1 MTEDIRYDL
10 TVKAREIA
18 RNNYARKSIAE
29 ERAKHYI
36 ELVRDPEF
44 LAYIKGL
51 TQPPEQQT
59 TGQIDFSSLE
69 QPQTIPTTT
78 TPTTTTPTT
87 AHTTSNVSEFGEIDY
102 DQYKPFK
109 WGTYVELNDEREKLL
124 EQFNQDNPY
133 PYLIEGDKGL
143 GKTLCVYDVNYETN
157 THLVFYAC
165 SSGTRVGDL
174 LGRYQVN
181 ENGSYFDLG
190 ILPRAILCA
199 NKFKK
204 ACLYLDEINALEPEV
219 QKIIN
224 PIADDR
230 RMIVANNKQFRLNED
245 STLVLIASMNPSYY
259 AGVNQLTEDMRSR
272 FIGDVWSYPS
282 SSELRSLV
290 DWTDIPEST
299 VIDPLLQLVQ
309 DTHSSRVKGDV
320 EYVLSPR
327 DVVQFTGV
335 YRMWNKKGLD
345 AVQTLKRSIHTCLLV
360 KYGDSTEREFVK
372 TSAQDTFG
380 VNL

>member
-1 MTEDIRYDL
+1 MSEDLRYDL
-10 TVKAREIA
+10 TKKAREIA
-18 RNNYARKSIAE
+18 RSKYARKSIAE

-36 ELVRDPEF
+36 ELVREPEF
-44 LAYIKGL
+44 LDYIKGL

-59 TGQIDFSSLE
+59 SGQIDFSALE
-69 QPQTIPTTT
+69 TEQMSTETTTT
-78 TPTTTTPTT
+78 TPTPS
-87 AHTTSNVSEFGEIDY
+87 TS
-102 DQYKPFK
+102 
-109 WGTYVELNDEREKLL
+109 ERVKLI
-124 EQFNQDNPY
+124 EQFSQTNPF

-219 QKIIN
+219 QKILN
-224 PIADDR
+224 PICDDR
-230 RMIVANNKQFRLNED
+230 RMIVANNKQFRLNKD
-245 STLVLIASMNPSYY
+245 STLIVIASMNPSYY

-272 FIGDVWSYPS
+272 FIGDVWSYPT

-290 DWTDIPEST
+290 NWTDIPEST
-299 VIDPLLQLVQ
+299 VTDPLLQLVQ

-327 DVVQFTGV
+327 DVVQFTEV

>member
-1 MTEDIRYDL
+1 MTEDLRYDL
-10 TVKAREIA
+10 TKKAREIA
-18 RNNYARKSIAE
+18 RSKYARKSIAE
-29 ERAKHYI
+29 ERAKHYM
-36 ELVRDPEF
+36 ELVREPEF
-44 LAYIKGL
+44 LDYIKGL

-59 TGQIDFSSLE
+59 SGQIDFSSLE
-69 QPQTIPTTT
+69 TQQT

-87 AHTTSNVSEFGEIDY
+87 TEPTTSNVSGFGHVDF

-109 WGTYVELNDEREKLL
+109 WGTYTELNDEREKLL
-124 EQFNQDNPY
+124 EQFHQPNPY

-143 GKTLCVYDVNYETN
+143 GKTLCVYDVTFAEQC
-157 THLVFYAC
+157 HLVFHAC

-174 LGRYQVN
+174 LGRLQVN

-199 NKFKK
+199 NKYKR

-219 QKIIN
+219 QKILN
-224 PIADDR
+224 PVCDDR
-230 RMIVANNKQFRLNED
+230 RMIVANNKQFRLDEGC
-245 STLVLIASMNPSYY
+245 TLVVIASMNPSYY

-272 FIGDVWSYPS
+272 FIGDVWTYPS
-282 SSELRSLV
+282 SSELKSLV
-290 DWTDIPEST
+290 DWKDIPSST
-299 VIDPLLQLVQ
+299 VAEPLIQLVQ

-327 DVVQFTGV
+327 DVVQFTEI

-345 AVQTLKRSIHTCLLV
+345 ATQTLKRAIHTCLLV

>member
-1 MTEDIRYDL
+1 MIKMSEDLRYDL
-10 TVKAREIA
+10 TKKAREIA
-18 RNNYARKSIAE
+18 RSKYARKSIAE

-36 ELVRDPEF
+36 ELVREPEF
-44 LAYIKGL
+44 LDYIKGL

-59 TGQIDFSSLE
+59 SGQIDFSALE
-69 QPQTIPTTT
+69 TEQMSAETTTT
-78 TPTTTTPTT
+78 TPTPTPS
-87 AHTTSNVSEFGEIDY
+87 TSNVSGYGEIDF

-109 WGTYVELNDEREKLL
+109 WGTYVELNDERVKLI
-124 EQFNQDNPY
+124 EQFSQTNPF

-219 QKIIN
+219 QKILN
-224 PIADDR
+224 PICDDR
-230 RMIVANNKQFRLNED
+230 RMIVANNKQFRFTRN
-245 STLVLIASMNPSYY
+245 
-259 AGVNQLTEDMRSR
+259 
-272 FIGDVWSYPS
+272 
-282 SSELRSLV
+282 SL
-290 DWTDIPEST
+290 
-299 VIDPLLQLVQ
+299 
-309 DTHSSRVKGDV
+309 
-320 EYVLSPR
+320 
-327 DVVQFTGV
+327 
-335 YRMWNKKGLD
+335 
-345 AVQTLKRSIHTCLLV
+345 
-360 KYGDSTEREFVK
+360 
-372 TSAQDTFG
+372 
-380 VNL
+380 

>member
-1 MTEDIRYDL
+1 MTQDIRYDL

-18 RNNYARKSIAE
+18 RSKYARKSIAE

-36 ELVRDPEF
+36 ELVREPEF

-51 TQPPEQQT
+51 TQPPEQI
-59 TGQIDFSSLE
+59 TGEMDFSSLE
-69 QPQTIPTTT
+69 PRQQTTTTT
-78 TPTTTTPTT
+78 TPE
-87 AHTTSNVSEFGEIDY
+87 HTTSNVSGFGEIDF
-102 DQYKPFK
+102 DQYKPFS
-109 WGTYVELNDEREKLL
+109 WGKYVELNDEREKLL
-124 EQFNQDNPY
+124 EQFNQPNPF

-143 GKTLCVYDVNYETN
+143 GKTLCVYDVAFAEQC
-157 THLVFYAC
+157 HLVFHAC

-174 LGRYQVN
+174 LGRLQVN

-199 NKFKK
+199 NKYKK

-219 QKIIN
+219 QKVLN
-224 PIADDR
+224 PICDDR
-230 RMIVANNKQFRLNED
+230 RMITANNKQFRLNEG
-245 STLVLIASMNPSYY
+245 STLVVIASMNPSYY

-272 FIGDVWSYPS
+272 FIGDVWAYPS
-282 SSELRSLV
+282 SKELGSLV
-290 DWTDIPEST
+290 DWTSIPDK
-299 VIDPLLQLVQ
+299 VKDPLLQLVQ

-327 DVVQFTGV
+327 DVVQFTEV

-345 AVQTLKRSIHTCLLV
+345 AMMSLKRSIHTCLLV

-372 TSAQDTFG
+372 TSAQDTFDIT
-380 VNL
+380 L

>member
-1 MTEDIRYDL
+1 MSEDLRYDL
-10 TVKAREIA
+10 TKKARDIA
-18 RNNYARKSIAE
+18 RSKYARKSIAE

-36 ELVRDPEF
+36 ELVREPEF

-59 TGQIDFSSLE
+59 SGQIDFSALE
-69 QPQTIPTTT
+69 TEQMSTEPTTT
-78 TPTTTTPTT
+78 TPTPS
-87 AHTTSNVSEFGEIDY
+87 TSNVSGYGEIDF

-109 WGTYVELNDEREKLL
+109 WGTYVELNDERVKLL
-124 EQFNQDNPY
+124 EQFSQTNPF

-219 QKIIN
+219 QKILN
-224 PIADDR
+224 PICDDR
-230 RMIVANNKQFRLNED
+230 RMIVANNKQFRLNKD
-245 STLVLIASMNPSYY
+245 STLIVIASMNPSYY

-272 FIGDVWSYPS
+272 FIGDVWSYPT

-290 DWTDIPEST
+290 NWTDIPEST
-299 VIDPLLQLVQ
+299 VTDPLLQLVQ

-327 DVVQFTGV
+327 DVVQFTEV

-345 AVQTLKRSIHTCLLV
+345 ATQTLKRSIHTCLLV

>member
-1 MTEDIRYDL
+1 MSEDLRYDL
-10 TVKAREIA
+10 TKKAREIA
-18 RNNYARKSIAE
+18 RSKYARKSIAE

-36 ELVRDPEF
+36 ELVREPEF
-44 LAYIKGL
+44 LDYIKGL

-59 TGQIDFSSLE
+59 SGQIDFSSLE
-69 QPQTIPTTT
+69 PQQTAPTI
-78 TPTTTTPTT
+78 TTPTT
-87 AHTTSNVSEFGEIDY
+87 AKPTTSNVSEFGDVDF

-109 WGTYVELNDEREKLL
+109 WGTYTELNDERVKLV
-124 EQFNQDNPY
+124 EQFHQPNPY

-143 GKTLCVYDVNYETN
+143 GKTLCVYDVTFAEQC
-157 THLVFYAC
+157 HLVFHAC

-174 LGRYQVN
+174 LGRLQVN

-199 NKFKK
+199 NKYKK

-219 QKIIN
+219 QKILN
-224 PIADDR
+224 PVCDDR
-230 RMIVANNKQFRLNED
+230 RMIVANNKQFRLND
-245 STLVLIASMNPSYY
+245 GCTLVVVASMNPSYY

-282 SSELRSLV
+282 SSELESLV
-290 DWTDIPEST
+290 DWTNIPET
-299 VIDPLLQLVQ
+299 VRTPLIQLVQ

-327 DVVQFTGV
+327 DVVQFTDV

-345 AVQTLKRSIHTCLLV
+345 PSKVLKRSVHTCLLV
-360 KYGDSTEREFVK
+360 KYGDSTEREFIK

>member
-1 MTEDIRYDL
+1 MSEDLRYDL
-10 TVKAREIA
+10 TKKAREIA
-18 RNNYARKSIAE
+18 RSKYARKSIAE

-36 ELVRDPEF
+36 ELVREPEF
-44 LAYIKGL
+44 LDYIKGL

-59 TGQIDFSSLE
+59 SGQIDFSSLE
-69 QPQTIPTTT
+69 PQQTAPTI
-78 TPTTTTPTT
+78 TTPTT
-87 AHTTSNVSEFGEIDY
+87 AKPTTSNVSEFGDVDF

-109 WGTYVELNDEREKLL
+109 WGTYTELNDERVKLV
-124 EQFNQDNPY
+124 EQFHQPNPY

-143 GKTLCVYDVNYETN
+143 GKTLCVYDVTFAEQC
-157 THLVFYAC
+157 HLVFHAC

-174 LGRYQVN
+174 LGRLQVN

-199 NKFKK
+199 NKYKK

-219 QKIIN
+219 QKVIN

-245 STLVLIASMNPSYY
+245 STLVLVASMNPSYY

-282 SSELRSLV
+282 SSELESLV
-290 DWTDIPEST
+290 DWTNIPET
-299 VIDPLLQLVQ
+299 VRTPLIQLVQ

>member
-1 MTEDIRYDL
+1 MTEDLRYDL
-10 TVKAREIA
+10 TKKARDIA
-18 RNNYARKSIAE
+18 RSKYARKSIAE

-36 ELVRDPEF
+36 ELVREPEF

-59 TGQIDFSSLE
+59 SGQIDFSALE
-69 QPQTIPTTT
+69 TEQMSTEPTTT
-78 TPTTTTPTT
+78 TPTPS
-87 AHTTSNVSEFGEIDY
+87 TSNVSGFGEIDY

-109 WGTYVELNDEREKLL
+109 WGTYVELNDERVKLL
-124 EQFNQDNPY
+124 EQFSQTNPF

-219 QKIIN
+219 QKILN
-224 PIADDR
+224 PICDDR
-230 RMIVANNKQFRLNED
+230 RMIVANNKQFRLNKD
-245 STLVLIASMNPSYY
+245 STLIVIASMNPSYY

-272 FIGDVWSYPS
+272 FIGDVWSYPT

-290 DWTDIPEST
+290 NWTDIPEST
-299 VIDPLLQLVQ
+299 VTDPLLQLVQ

-327 DVVQFTGV
+327 DVVQFTEV

>member
-1 MTEDIRYDL
+1 MSEDLRYDL
-10 TVKAREIA
+10 TKKARDIA
-18 RNNYARKSIAE
+18 RSKYARKSIAE

-36 ELVRDPEF
+36 ELVREPEF

-59 TGQIDFSSLE
+59 SGQIDFSALE
-69 QPQTIPTTT
+69 TEQMSTEPTTT
-78 TPTTTTPTT
+78 TPTPS
-87 AHTTSNVSEFGEIDY
+87 TSNVSGYGEIDF

-109 WGTYVELNDEREKLL
+109 WGTYVELNDERVKLL
-124 EQFNQDNPY
+124 EQFSQTNPF

-219 QKIIN
+219 QKILN
-224 PIADDR
+224 PICDDR
-230 RMIVANNKQFRLNED
+230 RMIVANNKQFRLNKD
-245 STLVLIASMNPSYY
+245 STLIVIASMNPSYY

-272 FIGDVWSYPS
+272 FIGDVWSYPT

-290 DWTDIPEST
+290 DWTDIPVST
-299 VIDPLLQLVQ
+299 VADPLLQLVQ

-327 DVVQFTGV
+327 DVVQFTEV